1 MGYDWLCHIN
11 NYEVAFHQRS
21 SGNPFPI
28 HQQVSS
34 PLSETDPAANWRGLG
49 DVRSVSQFHGQVFL
63 ENSPKRS
70 QKSWFTR
77 SLPASLFRSPW
88 MRNWSEFPWPAA
100 VPSVL
105 VRQLVQLPEDC
116 WPAAEIK
123 TTVGFEMSILL
134 PVSFGEWRG
143 LIDLRMSNC
152 SFWETCKCIIDERQ
166 IKVECLSRNKH
177 MKYCQTGK
185 KNNWNLTKHVSA
197 VRIRIPVWNDLTRD
211 SCLDSITYLLNKIV
225 WQNQLVPLHIDRFR
239 FHFWWWHRY
248 LVITPVC

>member
-1 MGYDWLCHIN
+1 MGYDWVCHIN

-21 SGNPFPI
+21 SGNPCPI

-49 DVRSVSQFHGQVFL
+49 DVRSVSRSGFL
-63 ENSPKRS
+63 GELTQTIPK
-70 QKSWFTR
+70 
-77 SLPASLFRSPW
+77 
-88 MRNWSEFPWPAA
+88 
-100 VPSVL
+100 VL
-105 VRQLVQLPEDC
+105 VHTVTSCIVVSQPVNEKLIRIPMTGCCSQCTTAGATPPEDC

-185 KNNWNLTKHVSA
+185 K
-197 VRIRIPVWNDLTRD
+197 
-211 SCLDSITYLLNKIV
+211 
-225 WQNQLVPLHIDRFR
+225 QLKPYQTRFR
-239 FHFWWWHRY
+239 CSNAYSRVKW
-248 LVITPVC
+248 LD